1 MTWRNPV
8 KRCSDRPS
16 ARLATLPT
24 LECEWDRDD
33 EAARLGISRT
43 AILEKEVRAHEKMR
57 RTIRG
62 EFYHFD
68 DIEPW
73 SDPVDGA

>member
-1 MTWRNPV
+1 MM
-8 KRCSDRPS
+8 K
-16 ARLATLPT
+16 
-24 LECEWDRDD
+24 
-33 EAARLGISRT
+33 AARLGISRT
-43 AILEKEVRAHEKMR
+43 AILEKEVKAHEKMR